1 MTLPY
6 LTPLDDDTQRAHGIA
21 APWPLAIADRVRFSE
36 LDPLNHVNN
45 AAYMSWFEG
54 IRVRYFHEWDI
65 SQYRA
70 GDPRLVIRRA
80 EVDYLREMNMGE
92 DYILTARTVSFRN
105 TSFTMEYALWA
116 GDLRA
121 TGSAVVVML
130 APDGSG
136 KMPIPEAL
144 RRRFEQV
151 DGARPA

>member
-6 LTPLDDDTQRAHGIA
+6 LTPLDPDTQRAHGIA

-45 AAYMSWFEG
+45 AAYVSWFEG

-65 SQYRA
+65 SHYRA

-80 EVDYLREMNMGE
+80 EVDYLREMRMGE
-92 DYILTARTVSFRN
+92 DYILAARTVSFRN
-105 TSFTMEYALWA
+105 TSFAMEYALWA

>member
-1 MTLPY
+1 MPLPY
-6 LTPLDDDTQRAHGIA
+6 LTPLDADTQRAHGIA

-45 AAYMSWFEG
+45 AAYVSWFEG

-65 SQYRA
+65 SHYRA

-80 EVDYLREMNMGE
+80 EVDYLREMRMGE
-92 DYILTARTVSFRN
+92 DYILAARTVSFRN

-130 APDGSG
+130 EPDGSG
-136 KMPIPEAL
+136 KRPLPEAL
-144 RRRFEQV
+144 RQRFAEV
-151 DGARPA
+151 DGAHPA

>member
-6 LTPLDDDTQRAHGIA
+6 LTPLDADTQRAHGIA
-21 APWPLAIADRVRFSE
+21 EPWPLAIADRVRFSE

-45 AAYMSWFEG
+45 TAYLGWFQA
-54 IRVRYFHEWDI
+54 IRIRYFHDWDI
-65 SQYRA
+65 SHYRP

-80 EVDYLREMNMGE
+80 EVDYLREMRMGE

-105 TSFTMEYALWA
+105 TSFTMDYALWA

-130 APDGSG
+130 EPDGSA
-136 KMPIPEAL
+136 KRPLPEAL
-144 RRRFEQV
+144 RRRFV
-151 DGARPA
+151 DIDGARPA

>member
-6 LTPLDDDTQRAHGIA
+6 LTPLDADTQRAHGIA

-45 AAYMSWFEG
+45 AAYLSWFEG
-54 IRVRYFHEWDI
+54 IRIHYFRDWDI
-65 SQYRA
+65 SHYRP

-80 EVDYLREMNMGE
+80 EVDYLREMRLDE
-92 DYILTARTVSFRN
+92 DYILTARTVSFRT

-121 TGSAVVVML
+121 TGAAVVVML

-136 KMPIPEAL
+136 KMPLPDAL
-144 RRRFEQV
+144 RQRFEQV
-151 DGARPA
+151 DGARAA

>member
-1 MTLPY
+1 MPLPY
-6 LTPLDDDTQRAHGIA
+6 LTPLDADTQRAHGIA

-45 AAYMSWFEG
+45 AAYISWFEG

-65 SQYRA
+65 SHYRA
-70 GDPRLVIRRA
+70 DDPRLVIRRA
-80 EVDYLREMNMGE
+80 EVDYLREMRMGE

-105 TSFTMEYALWA
+105 TSFTMEHALWA

-130 APDGSG
+130 HPDGSG
-136 KMPIPEAL
+136 KMPLPGAL
-144 RRRFEQV
+144 RQRFEQA
-151 DGARPA
+151 DRARPA